1 MIHGL
6 LWFPL
11 LFFFFWLAWTG
22 WREYQKVEA
31 YQRWAASFD
40 HAKYDIYSVLGQ
52 KADELTWGTP
62 TRQEP
67 TNLETIALQALETIR
82 LQVNGQAADLENP
95 PAKGRAELE
104 LVRRDRPESTL
115 IPFTEPPLAAK
126 WGQHLQRE
134 LQRVHGEL
142 AGGE

>member
-1 MIHGL
+1 MTHGL
-6 LWFPL
+6 LWLPL
-11 LFFFFWLAWTG
+11 LVFFFWLAWTG

-31 YQRWAASFD
+31 YQQWATAFD
-40 HAKYDIYSVLGQ
+40 RAKYDIYSVLGQ
-52 KADELTWGTP
+52 KGDELTWGIP

-67 TNLETIALQALETIR
+67 INLETIALQSIDSIQLR
-82 LQVNGQAADLENP
+82 VNGQVTDFADP

-104 LVRRDRPESTL
+104 LVRHDRPSSTL

-134 LQRVHGEL
+134 LQRVKEL
-142 AGGE
+142 RDGG